1 MALPTDEPRLTAAAA
16 SRHTRNRTITTWVN
30 STYFAEGFPY
40 MIVRYMTSVY
50 FTDIGVREAYLGFLN
65 FLGIPWNLKFLW
77 APLVDY
83 FSTKRRWLLT
93 IEAMLTC
100 GILLIASLAPW
111 GIQSSLQASSFA
123 LLNNPAMVLQ
133 WIIFICIALAFI
145 SATHDIAIDAY
156 YLAALTDPAAQARY
170 TGDRV
175 LSYRIAVIYV
185 KSLLVA
191 AAATI
196 GWFWSWTAAAGTML
210 LLFAFHSWFLP
221 SPEQQQTR
229 GSNRLTD
236 LFRHFFAAFRTY
248 LTQPRVAI
256 MLLFV
261 IGYKLGDEIMFS
273 MNTPFLLRE
282 LGMTK
287 GQLSWVAGI
296 LGTIGTILGSVLSAT
311 WIARVGLRRAIWPLT
326 LLMNL
331 NIWAYVALAY
341 WKPDPATFTGI
352 ALIAA
357 VHTYEQWAA
366 GLGNAVLMIYLMRT
380 CRAEFKAAHYAV
392 GSALM
397 SVGSTL
403 FGGFGGVIVESI
415 GYVWLYILGF
425 CAAVPSMI
433 LIFWI
438 PHLDARDSR

>member
-1 MALPTDEPRLTAAAA
+1 MA
-16 SRHTRNRTITTWVN
+16 SVHTRDLKTTTWVN
-30 STYFAEGFPY
+30 STYFAEGFPF
-40 MIVRYMTSVY
+40 MIVRYMSSVY
-50 FTDIGVREAYLGFLN
+50 FTDMGLREAYLGFLN

-83 FSTKRRWLLT
+83 FSTKRRWMLAIELVLT
-93 IEAMLTC
+93 V
-100 GILLIASLAPW
+100 GILAIAVLGAW
-111 GIQSSLQASSFA
+111 GSGSSGIML
-123 LLNNPAMVLQ
+123 MVFL
-133 WIIFICIALAFI
+133 FIALAFV

-156 YLAALTDPAAQARY
+156 YLAAITDKKEQARY

-196 GWFWSWTAAAGTML
+196 GWFLSWAAAAATIFA
-210 LLFAFHSWFLP
+210 LFLFHSWYLP
-221 SPEQQQTR
+221 KPETGHR
-229 GSNRLTD
+229 AESRSLRD
-236 LFRHFFAAFRTY
+236 LFAHFFRAFKTY
-248 LTQPRVAI
+248 VDQPRVVV

-296 LGTIGTILGSVLSAT
+296 LGTIGTILGSMISAW
-311 WIARVGLRRAIWPLT
+311 WIAKVGLRRAIWPLT

-331 NIWAYVALAY
+331 NIWAYVCLAY
-341 WKPDPATFTGI
+341 WKPDPTTVSGI
-352 ALIAA
+352 SWIAV

-366 GLGNAVLMIYLMRT
+366 GLGNAVLMVYLMRT
-380 CRAEFKAAHYAV
+380 CKPDFKAAHYAV

-403 FGGFGGVIVESI
+403 FGGFGGVMVESI
-415 GYVWLYILGF
+415 GYVWLYIIGF
-425 CAAVPSMI
+425 MAAIPSMAMI
-433 LIFWI
+433 PFI
-438 PHLDARDSR
+438 PHLEE